1 MRAEDARVFVEGL
14 IEAGFDLVASV
25 PASEVHTLQL
35 ACEADPRMTFVG
47 VTNEGEAAAVCAG
60 GWLAG
65 KIPVMMCETS
75 GVLLAAY
82 SLVRNN
88 ITFGIPVLVI
98 STFRGSLGEEQW
110 YAVHTGAALT
120 PLLGALGIPYAVVDE
135 ISDVKRVL
143 VEASQSMRVTLK
155 PLSLVLGGR
164 LTRAGEGAEVTG

>member
-1 MRAEDARVFVEGL
+1 VKAEDAQVFVEGL

-35 ACEADPRMTFVG
+35 ACEADPRITFVG
-47 VTNEGEAAAVCAG
+47 VTNEGEAASVCAG
-60 GWLAG
+60 AWLAG
-65 KIPVMMCETS
+65 KTPAMICETS

-82 SLVRNN
+82 ALVRNN
-88 ITFGIPVLVI
+88 VTFGIPTLVI
-98 STFRGSLGEEQW
+98 STYRGSLGEEQW

-120 PLLGALGIPYAVVDE
+120 PMLGALGIPYAVIDD
-135 ISDVKRVL
+135 IGDVKRTL
-143 VEASQSMRVTLK
+143 AEASRSMRVTLK